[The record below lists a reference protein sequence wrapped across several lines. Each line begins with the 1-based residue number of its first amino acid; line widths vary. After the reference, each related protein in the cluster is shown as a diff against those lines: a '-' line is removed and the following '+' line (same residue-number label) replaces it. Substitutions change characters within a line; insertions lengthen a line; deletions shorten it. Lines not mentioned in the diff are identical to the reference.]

1 MMNIY
6 LVSKGKDREFF
17 NYVAYINYAGISR

>member
-6 LVSKGKDREFF
+6 LVSKGKDMEFF
-17 NYVAYINYAGISR
+17 NYVPYINYASISR